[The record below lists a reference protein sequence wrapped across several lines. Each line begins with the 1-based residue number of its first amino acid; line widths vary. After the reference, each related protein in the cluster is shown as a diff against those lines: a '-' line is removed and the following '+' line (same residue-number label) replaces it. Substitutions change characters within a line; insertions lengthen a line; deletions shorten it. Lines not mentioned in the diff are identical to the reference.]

1 MSSPCSPPYTTLLRD
16 FWTENTIVVS
26 RSQLL
31 GQRGSNSIG
40 RRSMKP
46 GFRIE
51 AVVMIMGKPQI
62 KWLFV
67 KSGFVARGTDTKRHL
82 RGCRQIKI
90 NWYPRFKLWKWPNK
104 MLQAVTKVL
113 IKHSDY
119 NLIASYRAEVR
130 FVTTGG
136 SVNFLPVVYISQENS
151 IFSCMISTEVLRS
164 LIYLC
169 LLPKNCWNFT
179 GCLISHQNSPIIDI

>member
-67 KSGFVARGTDTKRHL
+67 KSGFVARGTDSKSHL
-82 RGCRQIKI
+82 RD
-90 NWYPRFKLWKWPNK
+90 L
-104 MLQAVTKVL
+104 
-113 IKHSDY
+113 D
-119 NLIASYRAEVR
+119 
-130 FVTTGG
+130 
-136 SVNFLPVVYISQENS
+136 
-151 IFSCMISTEVLRS
+151 
-164 LIYLC
+164 
-169 LLPKNCWNFT
+169 
-179 GCLISHQNSPIIDI
+179 